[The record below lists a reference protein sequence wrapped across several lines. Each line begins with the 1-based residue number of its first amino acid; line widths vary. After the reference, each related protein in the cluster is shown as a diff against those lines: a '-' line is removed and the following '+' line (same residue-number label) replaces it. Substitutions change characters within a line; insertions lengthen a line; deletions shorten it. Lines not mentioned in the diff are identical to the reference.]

1 MEFVCMQLEIFVDYI
16 LVFCQ
21 HILILILSHYEN
33 SYFQELQCSCT
44 IFDMSS
50 YGSTLALS

>member
-1 MEFVCMQLEIFVDYI
+1 MQLEIFVDYI